1 MQKNKKV
8 FTIIG
13 IVISN
18 IILAVSFILALF
30 LKKDYGYSLFWVVS
44 PFLMLLL
51 LSLVIKWSAV
61 GLNVDNEKSK
71 EIQRAFNDTTT
82 ISIFFFAIIYLSIQ
96 IVEFWNEDIRK
107 NPFVIIIF
115 FAVMIIY
122 ELTTYLEISNAKKD
136 TAKLLDKTYNKK

>member
-1 MQKNKKV
+1 MQKNKKI

-18 IILAVSFILALF
+18 IILVMSFIFALV
-30 LKKDYGYSLFWVVS
+30 LKKKDYGYSLFWVVS
-44 PFLMLLL
+44 PFLMLLI

-82 ISIFFFAIIYLSIQ
+82 ISIFFSQ
-96 IVEFWNEDIRK
+96 
-107 NPFVIIIF
+107 
-115 FAVMIIY
+115 
-122 ELTTYLEISNAKKD
+122 
-136 TAKLLDKTYNKK
+136 